1 MLEFRTHINDQNT
14 EWITFVHGF
23 GGSSK
28 VWYKQIRQLGK
39 YYNLLLIDL
48 RGHGISSNIYLD
60 SNYKL
65 SDACEDIISVL
76 KSLKIQKSHFIGIS
90 FGSLL
95 ILKLFE
101 KHNDF
106 INKTILAG
114 AITSFTDLTRSL
126 LWCVNFLKHVLPNH
140 ILYKLFAHIIMPKSN
155 HKESRLMFIKEAK
168 KLDRK
173 VFNQWFR
180 LIPNLK
186 KFILELDPK
195 SFNKSILFIS
205 GEEDFL
211 FSNEVSLFTLKN
223 KYFSYCCIN
232 RAGHVVNIDKP
243 YEFNKT
249 VVEFLKFRNNTK
261 K

>member
-1 MLEFRTHINDQNT
+1 MLKFRTHIKDKNI

-23 GGSSK
+23 GGSSII
-28 VWYKQIRQLGK
+28 WYKQIRKLGQ

-48 RGHGISSNIYLD
+48 RGHGMSKNIYLD
-60 SNYKL
+60 LSYNL
-65 SDACEDIISVL
+65 SDVCEDIISVL

-95 ILKLFE
+95 ILKLFQ
-101 KHNDF
+101 KHSLY

-114 AITSFTDLTRSL
+114 AITSFNDLTRIL
-126 LWCVNFLKHVLPNH
+126 LWCLNFLKHILPNR

-186 KFILELDPK
+186 RFILELDPK
-195 SFNKSILFIS
+195 NFNKSILFIS
-205 GEEDFL
+205 GQEDFL
-211 FSNEVSLFTLKN
+211 FSKEVYLFTKKN
-223 KYFSYCCIN
+223 KAFSYCCIEA
-232 RAGHVVNIDKP
+232 AGHVVNIDKP
-243 YEFNKT
+243 YEFNNI
-249 VVEFLKFRNNTK
+249 VIEYLESRNNTVK
-261 K
+261 

>member
-1 MLEFRTHINDQNT
+1 MLKFRTHIKDQNK

-65 SDACEDIISVL
+65 SDACDDIIDVL
-76 KSLKIQKSHFIGIS
+76 KSLKIQKSHFIGVS

-101 KHNDF
+101 KHKEY
-106 INKTILAG
+106 INKSILAG
-114 AITSFTDLTRSL
+114 AITSFTNLTRLL
-126 LWCVNFLKHVLPNH
+126 LWCVNFLKYVLPNH

-173 VFNQWFR
+173 VFNQWFK
-180 LIPNLK
+180 LVPKLE
-186 KFILELDPK
+186 KFILDLNATN
-195 SFNKSILFIS
+195 FNKSILFIS
-205 GEEDFL
+205 GQEDFL
-211 FSNEVSLFTLKN
+211 FSNEVNLFTLKN
-223 KYFSYCCIN
+223 KYFSYCCIEE
-232 RAGHVVNIDKP
+232 AGHVVNIDKS
-243 YEFNKT
+243 YEFNKI
-249 VVEFLKFRNNTK
+249 VLEFLNSRNSVEK
-261 K
+261 

>member
-1 MLEFRTHINDQNT
+1 MLEFRTHVNDQNKD
-14 EWITFVHGF
+14 WITFVHGF
-23 GGSSK
+23 GGSSRI
-28 VWYKQIRQLGK
+28 WYKQIRQLGQ

-48 RGHGISSNIYLD
+48 RGHGTSKNIYLD
-60 SNYKL
+60 SNYNL
-65 SDACEDIISVL
+65 SDVCEDIIIVL

-95 ILKLFE
+95 ILKLFD
-101 KHNDF
+101 KHKKY
-106 INKTILAG
+106 IKKTVLAA
-114 AITSFTDLTRSL
+114 AITSFTDLTRIL
-126 LWCVNFLKHVLPNH
+126 LWLLNFLKHIFPNR

-186 KFILELDPK
+186 RFILELDPK

-205 GEEDFL
+205 GQEDFL
-211 FSNEVSLFTLKN
+211 FSKEVNLFTTKN
-223 KYFSYCCIN
+223 EGFSYCCVQG
-232 RAGHVVNIDKP
+232 AGHVVNIDKP
-243 YEFNKT
+243 YVFNNI
-249 VVEFLKFRNNTK
+249 VVEFLNSRSNIVK
-261 K
+261 

>member
-1 MLEFRTHINDQNT
+1 MLEFRTHINNQNK

-28 VWYKQIRQLGK
+28 IWYKQIRQLGK
-39 YYNLLLIDL
+39 HFNLLLVDL

-60 SNYKL
+60 SNYDL
-65 SDACEDIISVL
+65 VDVCEDFISVL
-76 KSLKIQKSHFIGIS
+76 KTLKIQKSHFIGIS

-101 KHNDF
+101 KHNIF

-114 AITSFTDLTRSL
+114 AITSFTDLTRLL
-126 LWCVNFLKHVLPNH
+126 LWCLNFLKHILPNR

-155 HKESRLMFIKEAK
+155 HKESRFMFIKEAK

-186 KFILELDPK
+186 RFILELDPK
-195 SFNKSILFIS
+195 NFSKSILFIS
-205 GEEDFL
+205 GKEDFL
-211 FSNEVSLFTLKN
+211 FSKQVNIFSKKN
-223 KYFSYCCIN
+223 KDFSYCCIEG
-232 RAGHVVNIDKP
+232 AGHVVNIDKP
-243 YEFNKT
+243 YEFNKI
-249 VVEFLKFRNNTK
+249 VIEFLKSKNNTAK
-261 K
+261 

>member
-1 MLEFRTHINDQNT
+1 
-14 EWITFVHGF
+14 
-23 GGSSK
+23 
-28 VWYKQIRQLGK
+28 
-39 YYNLLLIDL
+39 
-48 RGHGISSNIYLD
+48 
-60 SNYKL
+60 
-65 SDACEDIISVL
+65 
-76 KSLKIQKSHFIGIS
+76 
-90 FGSLL
+90 
-95 ILKLFE
+95 
-101 KHNDF
+101 
-106 INKTILAG
+106 
-114 AITSFTDLTRSL
+114 
-126 LWCVNFLKHVLPNH
+126 
-140 ILYKLFAHIIMPKSN
+140 
-155 HKESRLMFIKEAK
+155 MFIKEAK

-186 KFILELDPK
+186 KFILELNPK

-223 KYFSYCCIN
+223 KYFSYCCIS

-249 VVEFLKFRNNTK
+249 VVEFLKLRNNTK